1 MYLLLKEIKMIR
13 KVKSGYKVIAS
24 SGRPMGT
31 YRSKK
36 QAKKRLAQIEMFKS
50 MRKSGK
56 YKNLK

>member
-1 MYLLLKEIKMIR
+1 MIR

-31 YRSKK
+31 YRNKK
-36 QAKKRLAQIEMFKS
+36 KAQKRLAQIEMFKA
-50 MRKSGK
+50 MKKSGK

>member
-1 MYLLLKEIKMIR
+1 MIR

-36 QAKKRLAQIEMFKS
+36 QAQKRLVQIEMFKS
-50 MRKSGK
+50 MS
-56 YKNLK
+56 KNKKR

>member
-1 MYLLLKEIKMIR
+1 MIR

-36 QAKKRLAQIEMFKS
+36 KAEERLKQIEMFKHI
-50 MRKSGK
+50 KTEK
-56 YKNLK
+56 KKK

>member
-1 MYLLLKEIKMIR
+1 MIR

-36 QAKKRLAQIEMFKS
+36 KAEERLKQIEMFKS

-56 YKNLK
+56 YKNIK

>member
-1 MYLLLKEIKMIR
+1 MIR

-36 QAKKRLAQIEMFKS
+36 KAQKRLAQIEMFKS

>member
-1 MYLLLKEIKMIR
+1 MIR

-36 QAKKRLAQIEMFKS
+36 KAQKRLAQIEMFKA
-50 MRKSGK
+50 MKKFGK

>member
-1 MYLLLKEIKMIR
+1 MIR

-36 QAKKRLAQIEMFKS
+36 KAEERLKQIEMFKHI
-50 MRKSGK
+50 KVV
-56 YKNLK
+56 LI

>member
-1 MYLLLKEIKMIR
+1 MIR

-24 SGRPMGT
+24 SGRPIGT

-36 QAKKRLAQIEMFKS
+36 KAQKRLAQIEMFKA
-50 MRKSGK
+50 MKKSGK